1 MNIKLLFLVI
11 IAVTVQ
17 PAVGQPATHLRLSN
31 DYPSAGEKISF
42 TYDTSGT
49 VIGGKKD
56 IQAFV
61 FFLDNK
67 DFPVADVDLKASA
80 KLLGGEFTIP
90 TNAEAFFVKITAGD
104 KVDNNNG
111 KGYVYL
117 VYKDNQ
123 PTAGAYAMKGYFL
136 ASLGKSYAKITPE
149 LKEAAG
155 LYQKEFE
162 LHPAGKKD
170 YQKAYYYLIATRPEY
185 KDDVSRGISMLE
197 KSNEESDLMLAVYL
211 LSLRNSGSADSLKA
225 IIKTKFPGGLTVKNE
240 MTDAF
245 DKAGTV
251 EKKDS
256 VFNILAK
263 KYPEA
268 AGDKSTSL
276 DRFRLELAMGYLEK
290 DNREK
295 YGMYKSQLND
305 KTNLADWQSE
315 MAQGWFKGNT
325 RLDDAEEMA
334 KESLDIYAALV
345 NNTVSAPYMS
355 PSDVKRRNRSLY
367 NGSADLYASILAS
380 KGRFAEALKYEQ
392 PVIER
397 IRYIDGDVYE
407 NYIRILTGLGD
418 YAKAKEYAEKA
429 MNGGVNTAIIVNSL
443 ETAFVKLNG
452 SDKGLEPYIASLKAV
467 AYRKQLLDLATTMI
481 NQPAPD
487 FMLKDADGKTV
498 SLSGLKGKVV
508 ILDFWATWCG
518 YCKLSFPG
526 MQIAVDKFKNDPGV
540 KFLFLDTREKSD
552 SYFSDAKKYID
563 ENKYTFHVIFDEKDV
578 DGQQR
583 KIANAYNVSG
593 IPVKLII
600 DKTGKIRFKVVGYY
614 EVKPEELADE
624 VSQMI
629 TIAGNPEAY
638 SSAAA
643 K

>member
-1 MNIKLLFLVI
+1 LLLLTTSLAVQFVMAQPGARLKLS
-11 IAVTVQ
+11 
-17 PAVGQPATHLRLSN
+17 SN
-31 DYPSAGEKISF
+31 YPSAGEKITM
-42 TYDTSGT
+42 TYDTAGAVT
-49 VIGGKKD
+49 GGKKD
-56 IQAFV
+56 LEALV
-61 FFLDNK
+61 YFLDNK
-67 DFPVADVDLKASA
+67 DYPVADIDLKPAA
-80 KLLGGEFTIP
+80 KLLTGEFSIP
-90 TNAEAFFVKITAGD
+90 ANTKAFFIRIAGGND
-104 KVDNNNG
+104 VDNNNG

-117 VYKDNQ
+117 VYNNKQ
-123 PTAGAYAMKGYFL
+123 PVGGAYAMKAYYL

-170 YQKAYYYLIATRPEY
+170 YQKTYFYLIATQPEY
-185 KDDVSRGISMLE
+185 QDDVSRGIVMLE
-197 KSNEESDLMLAVYL
+197 KSNEENDLMLAVYL
-211 LSLRNSGSADSLKA
+211 LSLKNSVSADSLNA
-225 IIKTKFPGGLTVKNE
+225 IVKIKFPGGLTVKNE
-240 MTDAF
+240 MADAF
-245 DKAGTV
+245 DKAGSL

-290 DNREK
+290 GNREK
-295 YGMYKSQLND
+295 YGMYKSQLTD
-305 KTNLADWQSE
+305 KTNLADWQGE
-315 MAQGWFKGNT
+315 MAQGWVKGNT
-325 RLDDAEEMA
+325 RLDDAERIA
-334 KESLDIYAALV
+334 KEALDIYAAQV
-345 NNTVSAPYMS
+345 NNPVSVPYMS
-355 PSDVKRRNRSLY
+355 PSRVKRRNRSLY
-367 NGSADLYASILAS
+367 NSSADLYASILAA

-392 PVIER
+392 PVIEH
-397 IRYIDGDVYE
+397 IKYINGDVYE
-407 NYIRILTGLGD
+407 HYVRILTGLGD

-443 ETAFVKLNG
+443 ETAYVKLNG
-452 SDKGLEPYIASLKAV
+452 SDKGLEPYIASLKAI
-467 AYRKQLLDLATTMI
+467 AYRKQLSDLATTMI

-487 FMLKDADGKTV
+487 FMLKDVDGKTV

-508 ILDFWATWCG
+508 IVDFWATWCG
-518 YCKLSFPG
+518 FCKLSFPG
-526 MQIAVDKFKNDPGV
+526 MQIAVDKFKNNPDV

-563 ENKYTFHVIFDEKDV
+563 ENKYTFHVIFDEKDA

-583 KIANAYNVSG
+583 KTANAYNVSG

-600 DKTGKIRFKVVGYY
+600 DKAGRIRFKVVGYY
-614 EVKPEELADE
+614 EVKPEELAEE

-638 SSAAA
+638 ASAA